1 MEMINNEDLMNI
13 VDDVLEEMDIDNIIE
28 EEMGGE
34 SDEDGPLSDDSD
46 CVSDCSEDFTQF
58 DEKILDN
65 SQINALNGN
74 TKQCA
79 IYFYYSTGNDYNV
92 CASCMIDLRD
102 VHIDLLSAVRKH
114 VTNYHDA
121 IEGRYCSN
129 CRKPLFLILPCNMCP
144 ICTQ

>member
-1 MEMINNEDLMNI
+1 MNNEDFMMNN
-13 VDDVLEEMDIDNIIE
+13 VDVFEEMDVDNIIE

-46 CVSDCSEDFTQF
+46 CISDCSEDFTQF
-58 DEKILDN
+58 DEKILDS

-92 CASCMIDLRD
+92 CALCINGLRG
-102 VHIDLLSAVRKH
+102 VHIDFISAIRKH

-129 CRKPLFLILPCNMCP
+129 CRNPLFIILPCNMCP
-144 ICTQ
+144 TCTQ

>member
-1 MEMINNEDLMNI
+1 MKINMNDKDFMNI
-13 VDDVLEEMDIDNIIE
+13 VDDVFEEMEVDNII

-46 CVSDCSEDFTQF
+46 CISECSEDFTQI
-58 DEKILDN
+58 DEKIIDS

-79 IYFYYSTGNDYNV
+79 IYFYYSGNYNV
-92 CASCMIDLRD
+92 CASCMTDLRG
-102 VHIDLLSAVRKH
+102 VHIELISAIRKH

-121 IEGRYCSN
+121 IDGRYCAN
-129 CRKPLFLILPCNMCP
+129 CRKPLFYF
-144 ICTQ
+144 